1 MSTKLALLGAEST
14 GKTQLA
20 QALAAHA
27 RGLGH
32 SVTVVPEYLRE
43 WCDHQGRTPRADEQ
57 LALATEHARRI
68 DQAAVSDWLIAD
80 TTPLMVAVYSD
91 LLFNDTSLYPM
102 ALAQLQGFDHILVTG
117 QDVPWVADGLQ
128 RDGPQ
133 VRGPVDQTLRAA
145 LDGQGLRYQVVY
157 GLGPQRLTA
166 ALRGMAVGSGVQRD
180 MAGDGSD
187 APWQCANCSDPDCEH
202 RLFTQL
208 VRRRS
213 LNR

>member
-14 GKTQLA
+14 GKTHLA

-43 WCDHQGRTPRADEQ
+43 WCDQQGRTPRADEQ
-57 LALATEHARRI
+57 VAIATEHARRI
-68 DQAAVSDWLIAD
+68 DEAQPSDWLVAD

-102 ALAQLQGFDHILVTG
+102 ALAQLHGFDHILVTG
-117 QDVPWVADGLQ
+117 QDVPWAADGLQ

-133 VRGPVDQTLRAA
+133 VRGPVDQKLRAA
-145 LDGQGLRYQVVY
+145 LDSQGLRYQVVY

-166 ALRGMAVGSGVQRD
+166 ALRGMAVGSNV
-180 MAGDGSD
+180 AGDGSV

-208 VRRRS
+208 VRQRS

>member
-1 MSTKLALLGAEST
+1 MNTKLALLGAEST

-32 SVTVVPEYLRE
+32 TVTVVPEYLRE
-43 WCDHQGRTPRADEQ
+43 WCDQHGRTPRADEQ
-57 LALATEHARRI
+57 MALATAHARRI
-68 DQAAVSDWLIAD
+68 DEAAPSDWLVAD

-133 VRGPVDQTLRAA
+133 VRGPVDHKLRAA

-157 GLGPQRLTA
+157 GLGPQRLA
-166 ALRGMAVGSGVQRD
+166 AAVRGMALGSGLQREIED
-180 MAGDGSD
+180 DGSTT
-187 APWQCANCSDPDCEH
+187 PWQCANCSDPDCEH

-208 VRRRS
+208 VRQRS
-213 LNR
+213 LHR